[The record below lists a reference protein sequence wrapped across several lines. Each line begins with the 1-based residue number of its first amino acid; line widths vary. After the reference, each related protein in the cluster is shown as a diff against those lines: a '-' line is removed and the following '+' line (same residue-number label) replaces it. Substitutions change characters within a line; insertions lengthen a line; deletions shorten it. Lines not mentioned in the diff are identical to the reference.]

1 MKIPPS
7 STIHDAMADILNL
20 SQTVQYAQLV
30 SVGNTIHLYAP
41 HASKRLFI
49 PSTSKVSALVT
60 LNVFE
65 HST

>member
-1 MKIPPS
+1 
-7 STIHDAMADILNL
+7 MADVLNL
-20 SQTVQYAQLV
+20 SQAVQYAQLV
-30 SVGNTIHLYAP
+30 SVGNTLHLHAP
-41 HASKRLFI
+41 HISKRLFI